1 MTVALIPARSGSKGV
16 KNKNI
21 KTLGGYPLIHWS
33 IEACKKTLL
42 IDRVIVSTDSEE
54 YADIARELGA
64 EVPFL
69 RPNSISNDLSSD
81 YEFINHAIEWMEY
94 NNCTPEII
102 AHIRPTTPFRDPKVL
117 DRAISIFKTEN
128 NITSLRSIHKMSE
141 SSYKTFELDRNSL
154 LKTICNGDYD
164 IESRNI
170 ARQEFPSTYI
180 ANGYVDL
187 LSTSFIK
194 QYSKLHGERS
204 YGFLTD
210 FSIEV
215 DTIDDFNLL
224 ESQLLLRPEISKL
237 MTN

>member
-54 YADIARELGA
+54 YADIAKKLGA

-69 RPNSISNDLSSD
+69 RPDSISNDLSSD
-81 YEFINHAIEWMEY
+81 FEFINHAIEWMD
-94 NNCTPEII
+94 NNDCTPEII

-117 DRAISIFKTEN
+117 DRAISIFKKEN

-154 LKTICNGDYD
+154 LKTICDGDYD

-194 QYSKLHGERS
+194 KYSKLHGERS

-224 ESQLLLRPEISKL
+224 ESQLLIRPEISKL